1 MTAEP
6 LAETAPVEQELA
18 LDMVRHGLWAAPAFV
33 AFGAVGWGWD
43 GVLSALF
50 ALALVFANFLAA
62 AALLGWAA
70 KKGPNVLMATAF
82 VGFAVRMGLVALAL
96 WLVKDQAWVA
106 DWPLGLTLLVAYLG
120 LLFWET
126 RYVSASLAFPGLKP
140 TKGPSGPATK
150 SPGAGSTAGGLA
162 PRGAPRE
169 SEQAS
174 PIGMPPK
181 RTGA

>member
-1 MTAEP
+1 MTLLKAAESARRSSGTDSHQ
-6 LAETAPVEQELA
+6 LGEAGGVGGDAKVQVERELA
-18 LDMVRHGLWAAPAFV
+18 FDMVRHGLWAAPAFLL
-33 AFGAVGWGWD
+33 FGAVGWGWD
-43 GVLSALF
+43 GLLSALF

-82 VGFAVRMGLVALAL
+82 GGFAVRMGLIALAL
-96 WLVKDQAWVA
+96 WAVADQPWVA

-126 RYVSASLAFPGLKP
+126 RYVSASLAYPGLKP
-140 TKGPSGPATK
+140 S
-150 SPGAGSTAGGLA
+150 
-162 PRGAPRE
+162 
-169 SEQAS
+169 
-174 PIGMPPK
+174 K